1 MIGKVVTPEPHAS
14 EAGVGIL
21 EKGGN
26 AIDAAISAAFVQGV
40 VNPFHS
46 GLGGSGYLLGHI
58 SSTNETFHID
68 CSCTMGSKRIPD
80 RWANEFVGRSEAYGR
95 YIIDSEEN
103 QFGYKSIMVPGF
115 VMGAWEAFEKY
126 GSGNVSWKEILEP
139 SINLATDGFEVYP
152 YLEQLWSSKDDT
164 PGHPNFSKKIIN
176 NADSKNI
183 YGIPKQTGDIFIQK
197 DYGNTLNRIA
207 KNGGLDF
214 YQGEI
219 GEQIVKDLTN
229 NDAMITRDDLENYS
243 APETEIVIG
252 HYRGYEIRGAV
263 SGSSSSAQ
271 VIAMLQIM
279 DGFDVK
285 QLGHNSPEYIDIIS
299 QVMRAGFK
307 DHLQLKGDPPHSVAT
322 DLLRKYT
329 SKERAQYWQ
338 EKIKNGG
345 AIEGPKD
352 STGLGSDTTHVSV
365 IDKDGS
371 AVSWTHTLG
380 SMGGSGT
387 VTENLGFLY
396 NNFVGHFNPVHGYWN
411 SILPGKRGGGGAPL
425 LIYKDGKLAMV
436 IGAPGG
442 SRIITAVFQTILN
455 VIDHGM
461 SMQDAVDATRF
472 HSEEKNIIYLE
483 PHFTNEI
490 ANDLQKKYQI
500 KRSTYMSRVQAIWI
514 DPTTGNVTTGTDPR
528 GMGGQKVIS

>member
-14 EAGVGIL
+14 EAGIGIL

-285 QLGHNSPEYIDIIS
+285 KLGHNSPEYIDII
-299 QVMRAGFK
+299 
-307 DHLQLKGDPPHSVAT
+307 
-322 DLLRKYT
+322 
-329 SKERAQYWQ
+329 
-338 EKIKNGG
+338 
-345 AIEGPKD
+345 
-352 STGLGSDTTHVSV
+352 
-365 IDKDGS
+365 
-371 AVSWTHTLG
+371 
-380 SMGGSGT
+380 
-387 VTENLGFLY
+387 
-396 NNFVGHFNPVHGYWN
+396 
-411 SILPGKRGGGGAPL
+411 
-425 LIYKDGKLAMV
+425 
-436 IGAPGG
+436 
-442 SRIITAVFQTILN
+442 
-455 VIDHGM
+455 
-461 SMQDAVDATRF
+461 
-472 HSEEKNIIYLE
+472 
-483 PHFTNEI
+483 
-490 ANDLQKKYQI
+490 
-500 KRSTYMSRVQAIWI
+500 
-514 DPTTGNVTTGTDPR
+514 
-528 GMGGQKVIS
+528 